1 MHAWLLLLPGLLLPP
16 VALAQQVLPQPV
28 FRCLGPDGSVLFSGT
43 PCSDDSLA
51 RGAWPAPTSS
61 SGAPPGL
68 HLCPL
73 DADQLRQ
80 RVGAAFIAQDVN
92 RLAGLMLWDG
102 YGMRGARARMQQW
115 MRVMQAGLVAVTLA
129 GTEPAEDFFAP
140 TPTQPDVA
148 GDASDAGNADPAALR
163 VDLDDGQQLDFAIVQ
178 AHGCWWLRP

>member
-1 MHAWLLLLPGLLLPP
+1 MRAWLLLLPGLLLPP

-73 DADQLRQ
+73 DADSC
-80 RVGAAFIAQDVN
+80 ASASA
-92 RLAGLMLWDG
+92 RLSSRRTSTAWP
-102 YGMRGARARMQQW
+102 
-115 MRVMQAGLVAVTLA
+115 V
-129 GTEPAEDFFAP
+129 
-140 TPTQPDVA
+140 
-148 GDASDAGNADPAALR
+148 
-163 VDLDDGQQLDFAIVQ
+163 
-178 AHGCWWLRP
+178 